1 VKHQTQTELFTLKS
15 EPQLPAAIELSA
27 SVPEA
32 LDINSPK
39 KKPNTTSSSKSL
51 PKRGTQRNLCKKG
64 CFLCCLREAKMESSS
79 SSSGG
84 VPESTIEAVERTV
97 ANLKLVETHLLEF
110 LSLANPDVLDEMPP
124 LQRAQSLFML
134 AKATSTIFACMYI

>member
-1 VKHQTQTELFTLKS
+1 
-15 EPQLPAAIELSA
+15 
-27 SVPEA
+27 
-32 LDINSPK
+32 
-39 KKPNTTSSSKSL
+39 
-51 PKRGTQRNLCKKG
+51 
-64 CFLCCLREAKMESSS
+64 MESSS